1 MEENNTTIK
10 NAIVSFIRPLRLDRI
25 TIYGV
30 ILDKTKMENLADY
43 VSYLKAAEL
52 FLSNGGKVKNNKN
65 TWTFD
70 EYEISVNGG
79 FRNLLASLFGR
90 DTRYIIDY
98 FDEPL
103 EYTKEEVDDDCFIL
117 SEDFIERYT
126 DLKYQIKTV
135 SNDEE
140 NGSQD

>member
-25 TIYGV
+25 TIYGLV
-30 ILDKTKMENLADY
+30 LDKTKMENLADY

-65 TWTFD
+65 TWVFD

-79 FRNLLASLFGR
+79 FRRLLATIFGR

-98 FDEPL
+98 FDKPL

-126 DLKYQIKTV
+126 NPKYQIKPV

>member
-10 NAIVSFIRPLRLDRI
+10 NAIVSFIGPMRLDRI
-25 TIYGV
+25 TIYGLV
-30 ILDKTKMENLADY
+30 LDKTKMENLADY
-43 VSYLKAAEL
+43 VSYLKAAEQ

-65 TWTFD
+65 TWFFD
-70 EYEISVNGG
+70 EYEISVNG

-126 DLKYQIKTV
+126 NPKYQIKPV